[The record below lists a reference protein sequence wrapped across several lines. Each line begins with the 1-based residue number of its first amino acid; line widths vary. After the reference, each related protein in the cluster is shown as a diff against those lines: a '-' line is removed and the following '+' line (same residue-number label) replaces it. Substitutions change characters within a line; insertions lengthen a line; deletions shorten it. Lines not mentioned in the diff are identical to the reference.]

1 MRFQFENIEIKRNK
15 IKIQIKYRNFIYVK
29 QCNNNTTDILLN
41 KQIIIRLGIKRK
53 NYTVNY

>member
-15 IKIQIKYRNFIYVK
+15 IKIHIKYRNFIYVK

-41 KQIIIRLGIKRK
+41 KQIIIRLEIKRK

>member
-1 MRFQFENIEIKRNK
+1 MRFQFENIEIKRNE

-41 KQIIIRLGIKRK
+41 KQIIIRLETKRK

>member
-41 KQIIIRLGIKRK
+41 KQIIIRLEIKRK
-53 NYTVNY
+53 IYTVNY

>member
-1 MRFQFENIEIKRNK
+1 MRFQFENIEIKRNE

-41 KQIIIRLGIKRK
+41 KQIIIRLEIKRK

>member
-41 KQIIIRLGIKRK
+41 KQIIIRLEIKRK

>member
-15 IKIQIKYRNFIYVK
+15 IKNQIKYRNFIYVK

-41 KQIIIRLGIKRK
+41 KQIIIRLEIKMK